1 MVTCLTPCMQQQ
13 QQQQQR
19 LQLLFLVEVC
29 WG

>member
-1 MVTCLTPCMQQQ
+1 MVTCLTPCMQQ